1 MLFRELQM
9 LETQHPEYDD
19 PDSPT
24 HRVGGTPLNKFEK
37 VLHNVPMGSL
47 QDVFSYNELRDFL
60 KRTAGHGGYSVECKI
75 DGLSVSLLYDHGRLI
90 RGATRGD
97 GLTGENVTYN
107 IRTIGSIPLIIEYDG
122 HLEVRGE
129 VYMPRDAFEALNAQ
143 REENGEPIFANPRNA
158 AAGSLRQ
165 LDPKIT
171 AGRKLDIF
179 IFNMQAC
186 DRAFIKHDESI
197 DFLRNLGFHTLPF
210 MTVAETAD
218 EIIAQIE
225 SIGER
230 RGTLP
235 FGIDG
240 VVVKINSLSAR
251 AELGET
257 ANTPKWA
264 AAFKF
269 PPERKETKLTDI
281 IINVGRTGVLTPN
294 AILDPVRLAGTTV
307 SRATL
312 HNIDF
317 IRERDIR
324 IGDTVTVQKAGDI
337 IPEVVG
343 VNRALRAGSEIVYE
357 MPRYCP
363 SCGEPVNRDDEAAT
377 RCTNGA
383 CPAQLERN
391 IIHFASRDAMNIEG
405 LGPAQIKQLIEKG
418 FIKNAADLYDLTAE
432 QLEPLER
439 MGKKSAQ
446 KLISAISASKKNGL
460 ERLIYALG
468 IRQIGEK
475 AARSLARSFGAID
488 RFFSVTPEEM
498 TYIDD
503 IGEISAVSVA
513 EFFEHPQTAEIIN
526 HLRGA
531 GVVMTCETVKPGGGR
546 FDGTTFVLTGSLSSM
561 TRDEASAA
569 IEKYGG
575 KVASAV
581 SKKTGYVLAGAEAG
595 SKLTKAQSLGVTII
609 NEDEFLEM
617 VK

>member
-1 MLFRELQM
+1 
-9 LETQHPEYDD
+9 
-19 PDSPT
+19 
-24 HRVGGTPLNKFEK
+24 
-37 VLHNVPMGSL
+37 
-47 QDVFSYNELRDFL
+47 
-60 KRTAGHGGYSVECKI
+60 
-75 DGLSVSLLYDHGRLI
+75 
-90 RGATRGD
+90 
-97 GLTGENVTYN
+97 
-107 IRTIGSIPLIIEYDG
+107 
-122 HLEVRGE
+122 
-129 VYMPRDAFEALNAQ
+129 
-143 REENGEPIFANPRNA
+143 
-158 AAGSLRQ
+158 
-165 LDPKIT
+165 
-171 AGRKLDIF
+171 
-179 IFNMQAC
+179 
-186 DRAFIKHDESI
+186 
-197 DFLRNLGFHTLPF
+197 
-210 MTVAETAD
+210 
-218 EIIAQIE
+218 
-225 SIGER
+225 
-230 RGTLP
+230 
-235 FGIDG
+235 
-240 VVVKINSLSAR
+240 
-251 AELGET
+251 
-257 ANTPKWA
+257 
-264 AAFKF
+264 
-269 PPERKETKLTDI
+269 
-281 IINVGRTGVLTPN
+281 
-294 AILDPVRLAGTTV
+294 
-307 SRATL
+307 
-312 HNIDF
+312 
-317 IRERDIR
+317 
-324 IGDTVTVQKAGDI
+324 
-337 IPEVVG
+337 
-343 VNRALRAGSEIVYE
+343 

-363 SCGEPVNRDDEAAT
+363 SCGEPVSRDDEAAT

-391 IIHFASRDAMNIEG
+391 IIHFTSRDAMNIEG

-418 FIKNAADLYDLTAE
+418 LIKNAADLYDLTAE
-432 QLEPLER
+432 QHEPLER

-446 KLISAISASKKNGL
+446 KLISAISASKTNGL

-513 EFFEHPQTAEIIN
+513 EFFAHPQTAEIIN